1 MTCFHAC
8 HLINLVERTNGLT
21 GKHQKILVQEGQ
33 TIRYLTLPGEIV
45 RDISLHGSTQVIV
58 TAQVLLGLQLSE
70 GHKCLCLLTGAGDKA
85 ADCSLTRTW
94 LNSLSAL
101 SAVKT
106 IHLILIPVTITLLM
120 WAALSSSRT
129 GFVSLFSRFSIIS
142 RPRNVKSDSTSS
154 LK

>member
-8 HLINLVERTNGLT
+8 DLINLVERTNGLT

-94 LNSLSAL
+94 LNSLSA
-101 SAVKT
+101 T
-106 IHLILIPVTITLLM
+106 ISCQNNPSHFDTCDHHAPDVGSTELFQDRLCISLQSILHYQ
-120 WAALSSSRT
+120 
-129 GFVSLFSRFSIIS
+129 
-142 RPRNVKSDSTSS
+142 
-154 LK
+154 